1 MVLTLLLVAGRNLVL
16 LNTKVQLAFFKPC
29 LLSILCFSF
38 SLFHTSLA
46 TATKLQVVTEHF
58 PPFQILDE
66 NKQIRGISV
75 DIMRRVL
82 DTSGVD
88 YEIVVQPW
96 ARAFNTALNTPDVI
110 IFSMVRNQ
118 EREDKFIWLGE
129 LQRADYHLYGLKSRF
144 NKPFSSIDDAKQF
157 VAVAS
162 RESYEAK
169 ELIRLGFEVGKNLIL
184 TVNFDD
190 YWPMIEKDRAQMTLT
205 LKKLTS
211 HKQDVI
217 SLWPIAEDISL
228 WAAASKGT
236 DQKIIDTLVA
246 ALNSTLYSYQQ
257 PRDCS
262 DCAQNKD

>member
-1 MVLTLLLVAGRNLVL
+1 MFLS
-16 LNTKVQLAFFKPC
+16 TKIQMTYFKPC
-29 LLSILCFSF
+29 LLFISYCL
-38 SLFHTSLA
+38 LA
-46 TATKLQVVTEHF
+46 LPHPAPASAKKLQVVTEHF
-58 PPFQILDE
+58 PPFQILDK
-66 NKQIRGISV
+66 NKEVSGISV
-75 DIMRRVL
+75 DIMRRAL
-82 DTSGVD
+82 DSSGIQ
-88 YEIVVQPW
+88 YEIEVQPW
-96 ARAFNTALNTPDVI
+96 ARAYSTALNTPGVI

-118 EREDKFIWLGE
+118 QREDKFVWLGE

-144 NKPFSSIDDAKQF
+144 DKPFNSLDDAKQF

-190 YWPMIEKDRAQMTLT
+190 YWPMIKKDRAQMTLT
-205 LKKLTS
+205 LKKLTD
-211 HKQDVI
+211 HRDDVI
-217 SLWPIAEDISL
+217 SLWPIARDISL

-236 DQKIIDTLVA
+236 DQQIIDTLVT
-246 ALNSTLYSYQQ
+246 ALNSPLYSYQQ